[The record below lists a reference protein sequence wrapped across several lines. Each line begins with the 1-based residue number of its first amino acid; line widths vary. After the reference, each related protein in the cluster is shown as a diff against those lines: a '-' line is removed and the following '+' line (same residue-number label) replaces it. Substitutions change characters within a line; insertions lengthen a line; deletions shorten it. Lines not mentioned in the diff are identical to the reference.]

1 MAGRGGRD
9 IGGREIQDSLGSSQ
23 GMHWRLARAQRTYLP
38 GESIERE
45 YPKTLSS
52 NYMVPLYQ
60 WLVRRGLL
68 LTTTSNGSLQMKKSR
83 LQGTTYLAQHQKG
96 RSRKKKKT
104 EVADQDSNPD
114 KQTHKA
120 HIPAL
125 LQWCLGRSPSAI
137 LPLSL
142 LALHTSSLA
151 L

>member
-23 GMHWRLARAQRTYLP
+23 GMHWRLGRAQRTYLP

-96 RSRKKKKT
+96 RSIKKKKKRQMWLIRT
-104 EVADQDSNPD
+104 
-114 KQTHKA
+114 QTQTGKLTK
-120 HIPAL
+120 PTFL
-125 LQWCLGRSPSAI
+125 LYCNGVWGEAPVLYCL
-137 LPLSL
+137 
-142 LALHTSSLA
+142 
-151 L
+151 